1 MKILFGQN
9 APKADPETSQDPT
22 WGVPRALS
30 QSTGTPKLI
39 PRFLAWLAPFINA
52 MTPRIPRQH
61 SPKGAQPP
69 PCTQRTPSPA
79 QTPGPG
85 ADQVLSQC
93 GTDVGGKGPGM
104 GGWGRGWARPGW

>member
-1 MKILFGQN
+1 MEILFGQN

-69 PCTQRTPSPA
+69 PARRGHPPQPRHLALVRT
-79 QTPGPG
+79 
-85 ADQVLSQC
+85 
-93 GTDVGGKGPGM
+93 K
-104 GGWGRGWARPGW
+104 W